1 MEDISCIFCGKRSGH
16 VAIEENGY
24 HGVKCDTCKLIYI
37 SPRPSSNEI
46 KQIYTDDHAILY
58 ADAEF
63 RFQSVNRMEAALTLS
78 KIQRYRK
85 HGSILELGPGGGSF
99 LVEARSFGYDPYA
112 IELNPIEARWMN
124 EKLHIPCEDAAL
136 NGSSFGG
143 RQFDIVYHQDVLSHL
158 YDPISVFHD
167 INRALKKGGLLVFET
182 GNIADLEKKYYKWF
196 SQFFYPDHLFFFG
209 EKSLRILLE
218 RTGFKCI
225 CIHKQAILLQLLLQK
240 ILWRIKDSLKDKK
253 EVEEMRSAKDPAS
266 ESKRLSL
273 KRRLRLLYRYVT
285 HYLVRC
291 GAILPKEG
299 RPLKLLVITEKE
311 PEMKA
316 RE

>member
-112 IELNPIEARWMN
+112 IELNPIEARWIN
-124 EKLHIPCEDAAL
+124 EK
-136 NGSSFGG
+136 
-143 RQFDIVYHQDVLSHL
+143 
-158 YDPISVFHD
+158 
-167 INRALKKGGLLVFET
+167 
-182 GNIADLEKKYYKWF
+182 
-196 SQFFYPDHLFFFG
+196 
-209 EKSLRILLE
+209 
-218 RTGFKCI
+218 
-225 CIHKQAILLQLLLQK
+225 
-240 ILWRIKDSLKDKK
+240 
-253 EVEEMRSAKDPAS
+253 
-266 ESKRLSL
+266 
-273 KRRLRLLYRYVT
+273 
-285 HYLVRC
+285 
-291 GAILPKEG
+291 
-299 RPLKLLVITEKE
+299 
-311 PEMKA
+311 
-316 RE
+316 